1 MSGYLRRLIDDQ
13 LDRVFAG
20 LPAVAIEGARGVG
33 KSETAKRR
41 ARSVLQ
47 LDRRGEL
54 SVIGASPDLILRE
67 ERPVL
72 IDEWQF
78 VPETWNVVRHAVD
91 ADRRGGQ
98 FLLTGSAWPTGKLHI
113 HSGAGRITRLHLRP
127 MSLPERGIVTPTVS
141 LATLTSG
148 SGAAEVYGRSE
159 MQLGDY
165 ADAITASGFPG
176 IHRLDLVERRL
187 ALQSY
192 VASALDRDLG
202 EAGVTVRRPAALRG
216 WLSAYAA
223 ASSTTTS
230 YTKILDA
237 ATGGESD
244 KPARPTSVA
253 YREALERLWLLDP
266 LPAWLP
272 AAAPLKRLASAP
284 KHHLAD
290 PALAAIL
297 LDVSAG
303 SLLRGLGATVGGTG
317 ALLGALFESLAALS
331 VRAIASAHGFGSF
344 HMRTRGGEHEVDLI
358 VELGDGRIL
367 AIEVKMSDTVDDRDV
382 RHLLWLRRTLG
393 ERVADL
399 VILNSG
405 LLAHRRADGVAVIP
419 LALLGP

>member
-1 MSGYLRRLIDDQ
+1 VARYLRRLVDDQ

-47 LDRRGEL
+47 LDRRDQL
-54 SVIGASPDLILRE
+54 SVIGASPDLVLRQ

-78 VPETWNVVRHAVD
+78 VPETWNVIRRAVD

-127 MSLPERGIVTPTVS
+127 MGLSERGIVAPTVS
-141 LATLTSG
+141 LTVLAAG
-148 SGAAEVYGRSE
+148 SGTADVYGRSE
-159 MQLGDY
+159 MSLHDY
-165 ADAITASGFPG
+165 TDEITASGFPG
-176 IHRLDLVERRL
+176 IHRLEAAERRL
-187 ALQSY
+187 TLQRY
-192 VASALDRDLG
+192 VASALDHDLS
-202 EAGVTVRRPAALRG
+202 EAGVRVRRPAALRG

-223 ASSTTTS
+223 ASSTTAS

-244 KPARPTSVA
+244 QPARPTTVV

-272 AAAPLKRLASAP
+272 AATPLKRLASAP

-297 LDVSAG
+297 LDVSRD
-303 SLLRGLGATVGGTG
+303 SLLRGKGATVGGTD
-317 ALLGALFESLAALS
+317 ALLGALFESLAALT

-344 HMRTRGGEHEVDLI
+344 HMRTRGGEHEIDLI

-393 ERVADL
+393 ERVADIA
-399 VILNSG
+399 VLNCG
-405 LLAHRRADGVAVIP
+405 PIAHRRGDGVAVIP